1 VLSFCVGGRVR
12 APVSARLAPV
22 AGKTQEADL
31 SMAKRQRGSTRPGQ
45 RPPTK
50 TTAGRPAAA
59 TSPAPAPRPPTG
71 TLTEDEVAHAAAI
84 EARIVD
90 EERQAS
96 ASLARGRERRRAGA
110 VEAPVRGRS
119 RTVSTL
125 AVVAADEYTY
135 VQRDLRRIAIVFIGI
150 FAILFAAFFVSQ
162 IVGIGRVA

>member
-1 VLSFCVGGRVR
+1 VVG
-12 APVSARLAPV
+12 
-22 AGKTQEADL
+22 KIQEADL

-50 TTAGRPAAA
+50 SATGRTTGRASAA
-59 TSPAPAPRPPTG
+59 TSPAPAPQRPTG
-71 TLTEDEVAHAAAI
+71 TLTDEELAHAAAL

-96 ASLARGRERRRAGA
+96 ASLARGRDRRRSAA
-110 VEAPVRGRS
+110 VELPVRGRS
-119 RTVSTL
+119 RAVSTL

-150 FAILFAAFFVSQ
+150 FAILFAAFIVSQ
-162 IVGIGRVA
+162 IAGIGRVA